1 MASVNKVI
9 LVGNLGQDPEVR
21 YTQNGAAVA
30 NFSIA
35 TSESWTD
42 KQTGQKTSKT
52 EWHRIVAWNKLGE
65 ICGEYLHKGKQ
76 VYVEG
81 KLETRKWRDEK
92 AGVDRYTTEVKIHTM
107 QMLGNRNDGGGQ
119 QGGQQFHQ
127 GGSGQPQG
135 GGGFHQGQ
143 PQGQPQGGGGYPGQ
157 GGMGYPG
164 NDDDIPF

>member
-9 LVGNLGQDPEVR
+9 LVGNLGQDPEIR
-21 YTQNGAAVA
+21 YTPAGAAVA

-42 KQTGQKTSKT
+42 KNSGQKQSKT
-52 EWHRIVAWNKLGE
+52 EWHRIVAWNKLAE

-81 KLETRKWRDEK
+81 SLQTRKWQDNDGK
-92 AGVDRYTTEVKIHTM
+92 DRYTTEVKIHTM

-119 QGGQQFHQ
+119 GGEYQQGGQQRQ
-127 GGSGQPQG
+127 QPNPG
-135 GGGFHQGQ
+135 GGGQ
-143 PQGQPQGGGGYPGQ
+143 GYPQ
-157 GGMGYPG
+157 PG
-164 NDDDIPF
+164 PFNDNIDDDIPF

>member
-21 YTQNGAAVA
+21 YTQNGAAVC

-35 TSESWTD
+35 TSESWVD
-42 KQTGQKTSKT
+42 KNSGQKNSKT

-92 AGVDRYTTEVKIHTM
+92 AGVDRYTTEIKIHTM
-107 QMLGNRNDGGGQ
+107 QMLGNRNDGGQQ

-127 GGSGQPQG
+127 GG
-135 GGGFHQGQ
+135 GQ
-143 PQGQPQGGGGYPGQ
+143 PQGQGYPQGQGRPGGGYPQGQ

-164 NDDDIPF
+164 DEDDIPF